1 MKKFL
6 LSFLCFLLAV
16 AGGYAEVVTDV
27 LNRSTTGITNTT
39 YASWT
44 VKDLNSAA
52 VYEGQSAGGNSSIQ
66 LRSDKSTSGIIT
78 TTSGG
83 KVMKIVVEWNS
94 STSSGRTLDVYGKN
108 TAYSSPADLYNS
120 SKQGTKLGSIKYG
133 TSTELTITGDYAFIG
148 LRSNS
153 GAMYLSRIEIT
164 WENGET
170 GGEETPVAPSAP
182 TLTPSCSFYY
192 TMDVGITNIP
202 DGSTIY
208 YTTDGTDPSSN
219 DAKYTAPFKIT
230 ETTTVKAIAV
240 NEVGSSEVVSA
251 AYTKIEVPEGQVI
264 DILNRDLTG
273 NTTTGYSEWSGKT
286 SNSSAVYAGQSA
298 GGNSSIQLR
307 STSPSGIVTTT
318 SGGKV
323 KKVIVEWESNTQ
335 NGRTLNVYGKNT
347 AYTSPAD
354 LYNTSTDGDLLG
366 TIVYGTSTELEVK
379 GDYAYI
385 GLRSNSGAMYLTS
398 VSITWDTSASV
409 EPETPVA
416 PNAPTLTASCNF
428 DDAMNVV
435 ITNISEG
442 ATVYYTTDGSTP
454 SASAS
459 NSTVY
464 SKPFEITATT
474 TVNAIAVNDGGSSE
488 VVTATYTKNQVLD
501 SGVTDILTRETTG
514 VESGSTTYTDWSDKK
529 SNSSAVY
536 AGQSASKDGTIQ
548 LRSKNSN
555 SGIVSTTSGGKVRK
569 ITVEWNS
576 QTTENQVLQIY
587 GNNSPYTSAAELY
600 NTNNNTNQG
609 KLLGEIVCG
618 ESTIFVEENYAYV
631 GLRSKNGAIYLNS
644 VEITWEEDVWGSLYY
659 PTDVEIPTSVKA
671 YIVTAANNNYVTL
684 TQVTGALPANTGI
697 IYNGKWT
704 EKGSAVSDEANVE
717 GNLLEGTVDATNISK
732 EAYVL
737 AKVDGE
743 VGFYKAQMNKDEGTA
758 FLNNA
763 NKAYLPVDK
772 LPSSVQNAK
781 ALKFDFNTTAVENV
795 EVETEGKK
803 VIYDL
808 SGRRVNEMAQPG
820 IYIVNGKKV
829 MVKYH

>member
-16 AGGYAEVVTDV
+16 AGGYAVEVKDV
-27 LNRSTTGITNTT
+27 LNRTTTGITNTT

-44 VKDLNSAA
+44 AKGLNSAA
-52 VYEGQSAGGNSSIQ
+52 VYVGQSAGGNSSIQ

-78 TTSGG
+78 NTSGG

-108 TAYSSPADLYNS
+108 TAYSNPADLYS
-120 SKQGTKLGSIKYG
+120 SSTQGTKLGSIKYG
-133 TSTELTITGDYAFIG
+133 TSTELVITGDYEYIG

-153 GAMYLSRIEIT
+153 GAMYLSSIEIT

-208 YTTDGTDPSSN
+208 YTTDGTEPTTSDGTE
-219 DAKYTAPFKIT
+219 YTEPFEIT
-230 ETTTVKAIAV
+230 ATTTVKAIAV
-240 NEVGSSEVVSA
+240 KDGLSSDVVTA
-251 AYTKIEVPEGQVI
+251 TYTKIEVPEGQVI
-264 DILNRDLTG
+264 DVLNRDLTG

-286 SNSSAVYAGQSA
+286 SNSSAVYAGNSA
-298 GGNSSIQLR
+298 GGNESIQLR
-307 STSPSGIVTTT
+307 SNNSNSGIVSTQTA
-318 SGGKV
+318 GKV
-323 KKVIVEWESNTQ
+323 RKVTVVWNSSTS

-347 AYTSPAD
+347 AYTSSTD
-354 LYNTSTDGDLLG
+354 LYSDSKWGTLLG
-366 TIVYGTSTELEVK
+366 TIVYGTSTELSID

-385 GLRSNSGAMYLTS
+385 GLRSNSGAMYLIS

-454 SASAS
+454 SAS

-488 VVTATYTKNQVLD
+488 VVTATYTKNQVFD
-501 SGVTDILTRETTG
+501 SGVTDILTPETTG
-514 VESGSTTYTDWSDKK
+514 VESGSTIYTDWSGKK

-600 NTNNNTNQG
+600 DTNNNTNQG

-618 ESTIFVEENYAYV
+618 ESTIFVVEENYAYV

-717 GNLLEGTVDATNISK
+717 GNLLKGSLSNTYVEED
-732 EAYVL
+732 AYVL

-743 VGFYKAQMNKDEGTA
+743 VGFYKAAMNQLDGTA

-763 NKAYLPVDK
+763 NKAYLPASE
-772 LPSSVQNAK
+772 LPASVQNAK
-781 ALKFDFNTTAVENV
+781 ALKFDFNTTAVENIK
-795 EVETEGKK
+795 VETEGKK

-808 SGRRVNEMAQPG
+808 SGRRVNDMTAPG
-820 IYIVNGKKV
+820 LYIVNGKKV
-829 MVKYH
+829 MVK